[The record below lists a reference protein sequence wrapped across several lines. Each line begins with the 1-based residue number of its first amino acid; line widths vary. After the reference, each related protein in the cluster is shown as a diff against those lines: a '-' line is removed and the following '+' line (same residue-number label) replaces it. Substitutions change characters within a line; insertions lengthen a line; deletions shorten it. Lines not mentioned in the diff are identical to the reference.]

1 MQTSHL
7 SLKIEGSSPL
17 RCYLL
22 LQSICPEEKIFSRC
36 DGIVLYLASHTVVM
50 MMMIKEGEAPVCDG
64 IMYSSAA
71 GHIRRLVAR
80 YHKTPDLRHKY

>member
-36 DGIVLYLASHTVVM
+36 VVSGKSHNDDDDDDDGDDDKRGRRHLCVM
-50 MMMIKEGEAPVCDG
+50 ELCIPLPQV
-64 IMYSSAA
+64 I
-71 GHIRRLVAR
+71 
-80 YHKTPDLRHKY
+80 